1 MMAVVLGL
9 SKSLF
14 VPGLESIQPFITKY
28 DVTCKGFCRLPFK
41 VEEVPFCK

>member
-1 MMAVVLGL
+1 MRTVILGL

-14 VPGLESIQPFITKY
+14 VPELESTQSFITKY

-41 VEEVPFCK
+41 VEEVPFC